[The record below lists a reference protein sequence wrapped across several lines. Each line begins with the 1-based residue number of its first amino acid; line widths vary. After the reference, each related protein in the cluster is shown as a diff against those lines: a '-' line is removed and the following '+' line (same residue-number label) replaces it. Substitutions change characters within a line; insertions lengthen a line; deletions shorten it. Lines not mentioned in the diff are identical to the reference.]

1 MEERARVVF
10 TDGDTARVVLKRASA
25 CGDNCAQCKGCT
37 PGMTYV
43 EAKNLVGAKVGQ
55 EVILEMKGRM
65 FLGAVII
72 TYVLPLIALTI
83 GIMLGPIAW
92 NFIGLKIS
100 GDLSGIILGFVF
112 MAATFFIINMID
124 KRYKKS
130 GKLSFRIA
138 KVAD

>member
-65 FLGAVII
+65 FLGAVLI

-83 GIMLGPIAW
+83 GIMLGPIAG